1 MERTIACPS
10 CDGTG
15 AIAHFVYWV
24 GEGRIDPAA
33 RCFLCGGTG
42 HVSLKTMNWHAR
54 GQAQRDARRLRGE
67 SIAKL
72 AMRLD
77 LRPIQ
82 VTAMERGVADPLSL
96 EAGEA

>member
-1 MERTIACPS
+1 
-10 CDGTG
+10 
-15 AIAHFVYWV
+15 VYWA

-54 GQAQRDARRLRGE
+54 GGALRDARRLRGE
-67 SIAKL
+67 SISNL

-77 LRPIQ
+77 LRPFE

-96 EAGEA
+96 EADNA